1 MDSSEVATSPSDT
14 EAAGAPSKRPTHYFV
29 VPALPLLASLVK
41 SNYLPS
47 CCVPSEKLEKLKKYR
62 ARKERHR
69 ATTKCSANSRD
80 KAMDIGDG
88 ITM

>member
-14 EAAGAPSKRPTHYFV
+14 EAAGAPSKRPTHYLV
-29 VPALPLLASLVK
+29 VPALPFLASLMK

-47 CCVPSEKLEKLKKYR
+47 CCVPSEKLQKLKKYR

-69 ATTKCSANSRD
+69 TKTKWSAKSQD
-80 KAMDIGDG
+80 KTMDIGDG